1 MKKGLSILVIAMLV
15 LIGAAYGG
23 AEESSSTAPV
33 KAETTT
39 VTGTIMKATQM
50 DQGYYLMLEKPGIDP
65 ALQSKEVLTVSP
77 ESEIILGGVK
87 KSPDELLRDVQ
98 VGKDEAT
105 ATYFRNAEGMK
116 QVISIKIVQKR

>member
-1 MKKGLSILVIAMLV
+1 MKKGLSILVIAVIL
-15 LIGAAYGG
+15 LGG
-23 AEESSSTAPV
+23 TVYAVAEESSSTAPV

-50 DQGYYLMLEKPGIDP
+50 EQGYYLMLEKLGTDPGI
-65 ALQSKEVLTVSP
+65 QSKEVLTVSP

>member
-1 MKKGLSILVIAMLV
+1 MKKGLFILAIAIV
-15 LIGAAYGG
+15 LLGG
-23 AEESSSTAPV
+23 AVYSMAEEASLTAPV
-33 KAETTT
+33 KTETTT
-39 VTGTIMKATQM
+39 VTGKIMKATQLE
-50 DQGYYLMLEKPGIDP
+50 QGYYLMLEKPEG
-65 ALQSKEVLTVSP
+65 KEVLTVSP

-116 QVISIKIVQKR
+116 QVISITVVQKR